1 MKSMRMELSR
11 LEQFESSLERK
22 DFDNERKALLSSII
36 ASEKYRN
43 SGEIIPVFD
52 RHGNIVD
59 YEPTETDKKI
69 VDRINEINSGLLEL
83 IKTVYIWCFVL
94 TVSIVLGFK
103 TPI

>member
-1 MKSMRMELSR
+1 MPN
-11 LEQFESSLERK
+11 
-22 DFDNERKALLSSII
+22 FDAIAL
-36 ASEKYRN
+36 
-43 SGEIIPVFD
+43 D

-83 IKTVYIWCFVL
+83 RKAIYIWCFVL
-94 TVSIVLGFK
+94 TVSIVLGLK